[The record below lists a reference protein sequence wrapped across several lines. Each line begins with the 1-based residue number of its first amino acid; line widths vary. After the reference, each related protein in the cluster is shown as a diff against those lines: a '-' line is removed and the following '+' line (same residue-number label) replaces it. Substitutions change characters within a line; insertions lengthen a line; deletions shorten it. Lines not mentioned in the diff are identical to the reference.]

1 MPAPPIRLHPE
12 NPSYYLFRGKPAVLI
27 TAAEH
32 YGAVLNGAFN
42 YLRYLDT
49 LQRDGMN
56 LTRVFSG
63 VYREV
68 QSDFGIARN
77 TLAPETD
84 EFIAPWERG
93 NAPGALDGRNRF
105 DLDRW
110 NAVYFDRLR
119 DFAGQASRR
128 EIVVELTLFCTYY
141 QDRMWRLSPLHAENN
156 INGLE
161 PVANDAVLVLKN
173 PKRLD
178 VMLRFTRK
186 LAEEL
191 RDFDN
196 VIFEICNEPYFAG
209 VELAWQ
215 KRIAETLAAEVS
227 SVPRHL
233 IAQNIANNTQ
243 AVRDPFPEV
252 SILNFH
258 YARPPAAVA
267 DNEALGRVIGYDETG
282 FDGTLDE
289 VYRIQAWDFILAGG
303 GHFNHLDYSFA
314 VGAED
319 GSFAFPGTQ
328 PGGGG
333 RALRGQ
339 LRGLSQFIHSFDFV
353 RMKPDSAVIRAGVP
367 AEASARVLAEP
378 GKGYA
383 IYLHHGKLLDGYT
396 PRYIV
401 QTKKQSCAL
410 DVDLAAG
417 AYKVEWWTPSLG
429 RVDRVE
435 FLTHPGGMAKLASPE
450 YREDIAIAI
459 RAAS

>member
-1 MPAPPIRLHPE
+1 VSFA
-12 NPSYYLFRGKPAVLI
+12 
-27 TAAEH
+27 
-32 YGAVLNGAFN
+32 
-42 YLRYLDT
+42 
-49 LQRDGMN
+49 
-56 LTRVFSG
+56 
-63 VYREV
+63 
-68 QSDFGIARN
+68 
-77 TLAPETD
+77 
-84 EFIAPWERG
+84 
-93 NAPGALDGRNRF
+93 
-105 DLDRW
+105 
-110 NAVYFDRLR
+110 RLR
-119 DFAGQASRR
+119 DFLGQASRR
-128 EIVVELTLFCTYY
+128 GIVVELTLFCTYY

-161 PVANDAVLVLKN
+161 PVANDAVLVLRH

-178 VMLRFTRK
+178 VMLRFVRK

-196 VIFEICNEPYFAG
+196 LIFEICNEPYFAG

-215 KRIAETLAAEVS
+215 KRIAETLAIAEAGS
-227 SVPRHL
+227 ASRHL

-252 SILNFH
+252 SVLNFH

-267 DNEALGRVIGYDETG
+267 ENAMLGRVIGYDESG
-282 FDGTLDE
+282 FDGTLDA

-314 VGAED
+314 AGAED

-353 RMKPDSAVIRAGVP
+353 RMKPDSGVIRAGVP
-367 AEASARVLAEP
+367 AEASARALAGP

-396 PRYIV
+396 PRYVV
-401 QTKKQSCAL
+401 QTKRQSCVLEAA
-410 DVDLAAG
+410 LAAG
-417 AYKVEWWTPSLG
+417 AYKVEWWTPSLA

-435 FLTHPGGMAKLASPE
+435 YLAHAGGVAKLASPE
-450 YREDIAIAI
+450 YREDVAIAI
-459 RAAS
+459 RAAD